1 MHRNSVQ
8 RANTVFTG
16 TWKDWPLAN
25 SSLSNYLC
33 PWPVLGVD
41 TSNTTG
47 TTGVKLKLM
56 LHLLISAIA
65 LAAANL
71 VCAEALFMIV
81 YRVLSTTNVAAIV
94 AERKRGE
101 IHFRSITSGHLFN
114 SLYSFNPN
122 LILDLREALR
132 GGEYQGRRRRNFLH
146 TGRNVRG
153 RKLRAG

>member
-1 MHRNSVQ
+1 MHRNSDQ
-8 RANTVFTG
+8 RLNTVFTC

-101 IHFRSITSGHLFN
+101 IHFRSSTLGHTGGNQWHRHFWVNSIITFVISGHHSVTGPATFR
-114 SLYSFNPN
+114 
-122 LILDLREALR
+122 LRDE
-132 GGEYQGRRRRNFLH
+132 QF
-146 TGRNVRG
+146 T
-153 RKLRAG
+153 